1 MQCTFLSRPPTVNT
15 FSELGTRNTEESIN
29 SESIK
34 MIKEVFKMI
43 KEVFVLPPIVNPG
56 GLSELSQRIGIY
68 LRVLYIV
75 V

>member
-1 MQCTFLSRPPTVNT
+1 MVHAMYILVASTQVNT

-34 MIKEVFKMI
+34 MIKEVF
-43 KEVFVLPPIVNPG
+43 VLPPIVNPG
-56 GLSELSQRIGIY
+56 GLSDLSLRISIY